1 MQLKSKGKSMLK
13 NGLDLS
19 KLQAAPV
26 DLEQLKHR
34 LSSGKAVLITGAGF
48 SLGCENIIG
57 EKPPLANQLSRKLCE
72 YHNLEPT
79 DNLKYSSDICIRYG
93 EKETVLEILK
103 NCFSLV
109 EPAKENVQ
117 ICSIP
122 WRRIYTTNYDNSV
135 ELAYTHNK
143 KSLDSL
149 SLIDLPQDFVN
160 SGREMCVHLNGSIQN
175 AVPDHLNERIRLSDA
190 SYLSADFFLESKW
203 RSIFNKDLEHCTAIV
218 FVGYSLYDF
227 DIEKVLNDR
236 PHLANKTYFIVHE
249 EANHELTYKLSNYGH
264 VSTIGVKGFGEIV
277 SQIELDDDEFIM
289 PTSFTQRTV
298 TDEKSNLDDF
308 STQSLLLYGKFEE
321 KDIDT
326 IIKDSFQTPY
336 MFKRCIMDEASEALI
351 NKKHVFIQ
359 SELGNGKS
367 IFLKQL
373 AAWLTLAGHN
383 VWEMTDFEGNA
394 CQDLENLSKSGE
406 HIIILDDINEQVEF
420 FKYFTALLPTNIT
433 LLLSDRSVHQFSSIH
448 ELNKHDIEFK
458 VLSLDRLTTN
468 EIKSFMSILDDQ
480 NLWKQYTARP
490 HHQKIKLINEVY
502 NGQLANLLLD
512 LLKSPDIKS
521 RISELLKSLLSNP
534 KYKKTILAISLCDI
548 FAIRKEPSNIADI
561 AGNEEIFTSSF
572 RSTLA
577 FASLFSIGQDSTII
591 SKSSILGLFIV
602 NNLFSESYVVENCLE
617 IMGRIN
623 DRKEEHLNKLHSKMR
638 TFSNVEKLMPQKQA
652 ALNNYFVGLKRKC
665 IWLRHHPHYWV
676 QYAMC
681 RLSFGDTLQA
691 QDHLNT
697 AYKYAEQK
705 NNFQN
710 GSYHTDNIDTQQ
722 ARLFLLRVCED
733 RVTPANAFELFQ
745 KAHELLTRIKQDNH
759 CYRQVIKYEDV
770 YTDMYHRLN
779 KTRKD
784 EFESACK
791 VMLVNA
797 KEAKQNSYATD
808 RTNFID
814 RSIVLLEEILKSIK
828 EDIKP

>member
-1 MQLKSKGKSMLK
+1 MLK

-19 KLQAAPV
+19 KLQVAPV

-48 SLGCENIIG
+48 SLGCENILG
-57 EKPPLANQLSRKLCE
+57 EKPPLASQLSRKLCE
-72 YHNLEPT
+72 HHNLDPT
-79 DNLKYSSDICIRYG
+79 DNLKYSSDVCIRFG

-103 NCFSLV
+103 SCFTLV
-109 EPAKENVQ
+109 EPAEENVQ

-122 WRRIYTTNYDNSV
+122 WRRVYTTNYDNSI
-135 ELAYTHNK
+135 ELAYTKNK
-143 KSLDSL
+143 RSLDSL
-149 SLIDLPQDFVN
+149 SLIDPPQDFITA
-160 SGREMCVHLNGSIQN
+160 GREMCIHLNGSVQN
-175 AVPDHLNERIRLSDA
+175 AVPEDLNEKIRLSDA

-203 RSIFNKDLEHCTAIV
+203 RSIFNKDLEHCAAIV

-264 VSTIGVKGFGEIV
+264 VSTIGVKGFGKIV
-277 SQIELDDDEFIM
+277 SQVELDNDDEYLM
-289 PTSFTQRTV
+289 PTSFTQRKTS
-298 TDEKSNLDDF
+298 DEKSSLDDF
-308 STQSLLLYGKFEE
+308 STQSLLLYGKYEE
-321 KDIDT
+321 VDIDT

-336 MFKRCIMDEASEALI
+336 MFERCIMNEASEALI
-351 NKKHVFIQ
+351 NKMHVFIQ

-367 IFLKQL
+367 IFLKHL
-373 AAWLTLAGHN
+373 SSWLTLGGHN

-394 CQDLENLSKSGE
+394 CKDLENLSKSGE
-406 HIIILDDINEQVEF
+406 HIIIIDDINNQIEF

-433 LLLSDRSVHQFSSIH
+433 LLLSDRSVNQFSNIH
-448 ELNKHDIEFK
+448 ELSKHDINFK
-458 VLSLDRLTTN
+458 VLSLDRLTKK
-468 EIKSFMSILDDQ
+468 EINSFMEILDDQ

-490 HHQKIKLINEVY
+490 YHQKIRLINEVY

-521 RISELLKSLLSNP
+521 RINDLLNTLLGND

-548 FAIRKEPSNIADI
+548 FAIRKEPNNIADI
-561 AGNEEIFTSSF
+561 AGNEAIFTSSF
-572 RSTLA
+572 RNTVA
-577 FASLFSIGQDSTII
+577 FTSLFSIGQDNTII

-623 DRKEEHLNKLHSKMR
+623 DRRENHLSTLHSKMR
-638 TFSNVEKLMPQKQA
+638 TFSNVEKLIPQKQA
-652 ALNNYFVGLKRKC
+652 ALNNYFVELKRKC
-665 IWLRHHPHYWV
+665 IWLRYHPHYWV

-681 RLSFGDTLQA
+681 RLSFGDTIQA
-691 QDHLNT
+691 QDHINT

-705 NNFQN
+705 NKSQN
-710 GSYHTDNIDTQQ
+710 DDYHTANIDTQQ
-722 ARLFLLRVCED
+722 ARLFLLQACED
-733 RVTPANAFELFQ
+733 KVTPAQAFELFQ
-745 KAHELLTRIKQDNH
+745 KAHNLLTNIKQDNH

-770 YTDMYHRLN
+770 YKDMYHRLN
-779 KTRKD
+779 KGRKD
-784 EFESACK
+784 GFESACK
-791 VMLVNA
+791 NMLVNA

-814 RSIVLLEEILKSIK
+814 RSIALLEEMLESMK
-828 EDIKP
+828 ENI